1 MGAAFFY
8 HLTRSPLEEAL
19 PMILTRAL
27 DRGWRV
33 EVRGREAGLMDR
45 LDAQLWLRPEEGFL
59 PHGRAGG
66 PHDADQPVLLTA
78 GEPAANGAACVMC
91 VDGAPL
97 EAGEVAAL
105 ERACVIFD
113 GADAAAVEGAR
124 DQWRTLTGAG
134 CAAEYW
140 SQEGGRWEKKAE
152 AGQSN

>member
-33 EVRGREAGLMDR
+33 EVRGREAALMDR

-78 GEPAANGAACVMC
+78 GEPAANEAACVIC
-91 VDGAPL
+91 VDEAPL

-113 GADAAAVEGAR
+113 GGDAAAVEGAR
-124 DQWRTLTGAG
+124 DRWRTLTGAG

-140 SQEGGRWEKKAE
+140 SQESGRWEKKAE
-152 AGQSN
+152 AG